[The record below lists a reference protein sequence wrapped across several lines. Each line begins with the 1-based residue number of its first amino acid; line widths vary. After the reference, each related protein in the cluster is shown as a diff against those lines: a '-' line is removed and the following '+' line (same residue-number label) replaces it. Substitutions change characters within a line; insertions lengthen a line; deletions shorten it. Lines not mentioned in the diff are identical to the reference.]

1 MITKMINGQ
10 EKPVSNSGD
19 SLGSSVTLNGNP
31 LSFSKD
37 TAGLASNTVITL
49 EPIQAGS
56 GDPSPSNVR
65 AISGYEEVIIRSSSK
80 NLVFD
85 KFKARVEDDGSIASN
100 NYYNA
105 FCAKVESG
113 KTYTAL
119 KDTGTSGVVAFYT
132 SLPSIGSVSYN
143 SSRTVIS
150 TGESYFEFTAPITG
164 YAVYMT
170 AGAFN
175 DGQIVEGN
183 TTNYYPFAT
192 DLSIAMPGT
201 VYGGTL
207 DVESGELVVDRAAV
221 DLGTLSWVNEVA
233 NHQAYAQLP
242 TVKTIDGQ
250 WVTTNMICS
259 SYKINSNSYSSDPSD
274 HIRGSYKA
282 GANKYIY
289 FSTGDLSNVSTRLNG
304 VIFVYALATPI
315 TYRLTP
321 HQVALL
327 QGANVVT
334 TNGTSISLTHRQ
346 GEIAAQEDLVALA
359 ESVNEMDKGCVSVTG
374 TSTETFSTLCDRL
387 YSLIDINKITNESV
401 LVKGSIL
408 IGTERFKLIAT
419 NSSGDVTFSRA
430 TTTSSDAKIFTF
442 KLKSSGSYYSAVNIT
457 IAGNAFTNYDSI
469 TANNEILTVYY

>member
-1 MITKMINGQ
+1 M
-10 EKPVSNSGD
+10 
-19 SLGSSVTLNGNP
+19 
-31 LSFSKD
+31 
-37 TAGLASNTVITL
+37 
-49 EPIQAGS
+49 
-56 GDPSPSNVR
+56 
-65 AISGYEEVIIRSSSK
+65 
-80 NLVFD
+80 
-85 KFKARVEDDGSIASN
+85 
-100 NYYNA
+100 
-105 FCAKVESG
+105 
-113 KTYTAL
+113 
-119 KDTGTSGVVAFYT
+119 
-132 SLPSIGSVSYN
+132 
-143 SSRTVIS
+143 
-150 TGESYFEFTAPITG
+150 
-164 YAVYMT
+164 
-170 AGAFN
+170 
-175 DGQIVEGN
+175 
-183 TTNYYPFAT
+183 
-192 DLSIAMPGT
+192 
-201 VYGGTL
+201 
-207 DVESGELVVDRAAV
+207 
-221 DLGTLSWVNEVA
+221 
-233 NHQAYAQLP
+233 
-242 TVKTIDGQ
+242 
-250 WVTTNMICS
+250 
-259 SYKINSNSYSSDPSD
+259 
-274 HIRGSYKA
+274 
-282 GANKYIY
+282 
-289 FSTGDLSNVSTRLNG
+289 
-304 VIFVYALATPI
+304 ATPI